1 MMTKREAVQAILDG
15 KGADRIPV
23 ILNAFSL
30 PVFQSGYDMFE
41 VMMDPEKMARSMI
54 DTRRRLGYDGL
65 CAGAYNIAGTIGG
78 HLLNDEGNVS
88 GDGEGVICS
97 TDDLKKLKPY
107 DPDQCVFLQNIL
119 KTIELMREEEPEEPV
134 FVIVNGPTSAAF
146 TLLGAK
152 RAYRAMVKDQEL
164 FRAVSEYI
172 EDACHEAYKK
182 LADSDAD
189 FLWFPTPNFSGY
201 CISRRSYEKCISESN
216 IRSLNRLK
224 EYGCNIV
231 LHTCGIYD
239 DRFDL
244 VLKESGDAW
253 HISDTETRV
262 VKEKYGDQVSLM
274 GNIPCVSVLLE
285 GSEEEVYRYAYQ
297 QCMDGARD
305 GRFIL
310 SGDCDVPPNTPDEN
324 IHAVIRAAK
333 DAEKVL
339 FQAG

>member
-1 MMTKREAVQAILDG
+1 MMTKREAVKAILEG
-15 KGADRIPV
+15 GSADRIPV

-41 VMMDPEKMARSMI
+41 AMMDPEKMAGSMVN
-54 DTRRRLGYDGL
+54 TRRRLGYDGL

-78 HLLNDEGNVS
+78 HLINDEGNVS
-88 GDGEGVICS
+88 GDGEGVIHCL
-97 TDDLKKLKPY
+97 DDLKKLKPY
-107 DPDQCVFLQNIL
+107 DPDQCFMLQNIL
-119 KTIELMREEEPEEPV
+119 KTVELMRKEEPDEPI
-134 FVIVNGPTSAAF
+134 FVILNGPTSSAF

-152 RAYRAMVKDQEL
+152 RAFRSMVKEPEL

-182 LADSDAD
+182 IADADVD

-201 CISRRSYEKCISESN
+201 CISRKTYEKCISESN
-216 IRSLNRLK
+216 IRSLHRIK
-224 EYGCNIV
+224 DYGCNIV

-244 VLKESGDAW
+244 VLKEAGDAW
-253 HISDTETRV
+253 HISDTQTKK
-262 VKEKYGDQVSLM
+262 VKDEYGAQMALM
-274 GNIPCVSVLLE
+274 GNIPCCSVFLE
-285 GSEEEVYRYAYQ
+285 SSEEEVYQYAYQ
-297 QCMDGARD
+297 ECMDGGWD

-310 SGDCDVPPNTPDEN
+310 SGDCDIPPATPDEN
-324 IHAVIRAAK
+324 IRAAIRAAK

-339 FQAG
+339 FRAE